1 MRKAHGGVDIV
12 ADLARACPALSLQQV
27 GWVAVG
33 RGEGWGGVVGG
44 RVGGWL
50 EEGPRASPRLDPSV
64 LHAPG
69 RWPLLSTHHPP

>member
-27 GWVAVG
+27 GWV
-33 RGEGWGGVVGG
+33 
-44 RVGGWL
+44 
-50 EEGPRASPRLDPSV
+50 EGPRASPRLDPSV